1 MGQEAKSERAGGGG
15 LRVQWGRSRETGRE
29 KEIDQE
35 ALLPGPENA
44 VRELGFA
51 GRRTRLLRALALE
64 TCRLKALLCLLS
76 PAGIT
81 GLWSLAIIS
90 WERWMVVCK
99 PFGNVR
105 FDAKLAIAGIAF
117 SWIWAAVW
125 TAPPIFGWSR

>member
-1 MGQEAKSERAGGGG
+1 MGGEEC
-15 LRVQWGRSRETGRE
+15 
-29 KEIDQE
+29 
-35 ALLPGPENA
+35 LLILKA
-44 VRELGFA
+44 VGWYGWKKR
-51 GRRTRLLRALALE
+51 
-64 TCRLKALLCLLS
+64 CWRLKALICLLS

-90 WERWMVVCK
+90 WERWLVVCK